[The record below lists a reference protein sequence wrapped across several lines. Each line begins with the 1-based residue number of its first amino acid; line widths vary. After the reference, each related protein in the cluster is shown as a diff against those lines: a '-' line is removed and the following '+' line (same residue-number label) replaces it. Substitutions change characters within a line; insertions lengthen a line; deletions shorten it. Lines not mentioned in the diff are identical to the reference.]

1 MSLLGDASAL
11 VKIVLN
17 DLTGFAVPIQVTSP
31 IGITVT
37 LRGLAKDIALSIDPE
52 TGVAVSGRKASVSL
66 DLDAV
71 QDAFGAVP
79 EGIPDED
86 DKPWLVTWTP
96 ATGSAQTMKIMDVMP
111 DKLGVLVCHVE
122 AYRPR

>member
-1 MSLLGDASAL
+1 MSLLDDAHLL
-11 VKIVLN
+11 VKNVLN
-17 DLTGFAVPIQVTSP
+17 DASGFSVPITVTSP
-31 IGITVT
+31 LGVSVE

-71 QDAFGAVP
+71 QDAFGSIP

-86 DKPWLVTWTP
+86 GKPWLVTWTP
-96 ATGSAQTMKIMDVMP
+96 PTGSAQTMKIMDVMP
-111 DKLGVLVCHVE
+111 DKLGVLICFVE
-122 AYRPR
+122 AYRT